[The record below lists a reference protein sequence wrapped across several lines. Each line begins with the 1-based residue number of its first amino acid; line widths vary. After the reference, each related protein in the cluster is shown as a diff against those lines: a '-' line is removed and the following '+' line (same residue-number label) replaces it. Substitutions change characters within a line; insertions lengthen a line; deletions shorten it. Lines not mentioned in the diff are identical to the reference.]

1 MTTKTEAAARYREV
15 ASLPVYPCGD
25 GTRPYN
31 YGLTI
36 RQEFAARAMAALV
49 GAVAGNPEVMQAVAL
64 ACKEKGVEDGR
75 YLAQSAVEYA
85 DALIAALEESK

>member
-15 ASLPVYPCGD
+15 ASLPAYPCGD

-36 RQEFAARAMAALV
+36 RQEFAQTAMAGLLAGEYRCATEEQATEV
-49 GAVAGNPEVMQAVAL
+49 ARHAVAH
-64 ACKEKGVEDGR
+64 
-75 YLAQSAVEYA
+75 A
-85 DALIAALEESK
+85 DALIAALEDSK